1 MNELTPKSAFLD
13 HLRKYHEG
21 FRLLSWVLLSPYYGG
36 WRVGTTIFCTR
47 THTFLYILFHRAV
60 LEEQ

>member
-1 MNELTPKSAFLD
+1 MKDSGYC
-13 HLRKYHEG
+13 RG
-21 FRLLSWVLLSPYYGG
+21 VLLSPYYGG